1 MKYTLKEKLRFVK
14 LYDRNGGF
22 YMKYTLKEKLRFVK
36 LHIEENVPIYEIER
50 KYGFRADA
58 LKYFCRLYKVHGEKA
73 FQKEEGTR
81 QEYSREMKLKAIVS
95 NPVQRAVNR

>member
-1 MKYTLKEKLRFVK
+1 MKLPPFLCP
-14 LYDRNGGF
+14 LGYDRNGGF

-73 FQKEEGTR
+73 FQKEENTR
-81 QEYSREMKLKAIVS
+81 QPLFCAPLHTS
-95 NPVQRAVNR
+95 NNGNCTPYPFNNID